1 MFIMG
6 KGVLDL
12 DKKKNIANH
21 RKKTHIFLVVFFF
34 LDHHPPNSKMT
45 YRHRKISYWK
55 EGDIL
60 WMVGGFQLSREV
72 PSGKLT

>member
-1 MFIMG
+1 MG

-12 DKKKNIANH
+12 DKKTSQIIAKN
-21 RKKTHIFLVVFFF
+21 TYFSGVFF
-34 LDHHPPNSKMT
+34 LGSPSAKQQNDLSPSKDQLLE
-45 YRHRKISYWK
+45 R
-55 EGDIL
+55 GDIL